1 MEGKIDSQSYFFSA
15 GFWGLFCVLEKA
27 QVPMYCCVLLR
38 PQGLN
43 VNLIAL
49 CPAKKACKAFAALPA
64 TFLKTKQKV
73 ILGALNTRTPSRQS
87 AK

>member
-1 MEGKIDSQSYFFSA
+1 
-15 GFWGLFCVLEKA
+15 
-27 QVPMYCCVLLR
+27 MYCCILVL
-38 PQGLN
+38 PQELN

-49 CPAKKACKAFAALPA
+49 CPAKKACKALAALPA
-64 TFLKTKQKV
+64 TFLKIKQKV